1 MVEHANYMSMQPNYL
16 SRWTVPYM
24 LTQGSCILYTL
35 RYGIRVA
42 RIVPVTNYPFDTQND
57 AVHVVRHRGGDE
69 DEEVEEDRH
78 GRAALAAPAG
88 LQLRHVLLARVVQRR
103 R

>member
-1 MVEHANYMSMQPNYL
+1 MSTL
-16 SRWTVPYM
+16 W
-24 LTQGSCILYTL
+24 QGTYTLYTL

-42 RIVPVTNYPFDTQND
+42 RIVPVTNSPVDTQNN

-78 GRAALAAPAG
+78 SRAAPAAPVE
-88 LQLRHVLLARVVQRR
+88 LQLRRPHDDDE
-103 R
+103 